1 MLCAAKTLRQQLSK
15 RASVPRCLA
24 AAGRVNFY
32 NTDLKRLKAETNTHR
47 DLGITCD
54 QPIRKSNK
62 FKILSSNPSSAAGSV
77 RHSDTLTLAGR
88 TRGQKKVTR

>member
-1 MLCAAKTLRQQLSK
+1 VLCAAKTLRQQLSK

-47 DLGITCD
+47 DLGITCG

-62 FKILSSNPSSAAGSV
+62 FETSPPTLLPRLALFG
-77 RHSDTLTLAGR
+77 TLTL
-88 TRGQKKVTR
+88 